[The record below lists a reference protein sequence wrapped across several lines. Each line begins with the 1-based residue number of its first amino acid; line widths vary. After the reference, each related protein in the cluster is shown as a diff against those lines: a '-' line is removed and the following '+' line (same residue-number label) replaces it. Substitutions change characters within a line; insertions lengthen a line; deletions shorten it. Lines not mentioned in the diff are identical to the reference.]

1 MPQKLAHVDPLT
13 NSLTRRDLAR
23 LMSAGVAALMLPSRA
38 GGMVLE
44 GGRGQMAA
52 PPATSVA
59 FRLSSNENNYGLAP
73 AAIAALKVKQV
84 IGYACRY
91 GGESMADL
99 TAALSKVH
107 GVPPQ
112 HIMLAAGSGEILRAV
127 TLAFTGPGKAL
138 VSAAPTFESPARTAQ
153 GAKTEVR
160 AIPVAPDGTLDLKTM
175 ARASTGAGL
184 AFVCNPNNPT
194 GGINAGSAIAAF
206 VKEFRD
212 AAPEGYVLVD
222 EAYCDYVTDA
232 SYASA
237 IPITMTDPRVLVSR
251 TFSKIHGMAGVRVG
265 YVVGHPDAL
274 AAIRAR
280 SSAGTLSSVSAAAA
294 LASLEDQEHLVRQ
307 RTLNREAR
315 AFARN
320 AFEAAGYKV
329 LPSEGNFVMVDVR
342 RESSIYQQLCREA
355 GVAIARPFPPLTTY
369 ARITIGTMDEMRKA
383 LPIMIPLLTAPARTT
398 SPVSSGGS
406 GVAVIGAGA
415 RRVQLLN
422 GAAP

>member
-1 MPQKLAHVDPLT
+1 MPQKPALVDPLKS
-13 NSLTRRDLAR
+13 NSLSRRDLAR
-23 LMSAGVAALMLPSRA
+23 LMSASVAALMLPGRTGA
-38 GGMVLE
+38 MIRE
-44 GGRGQMAA
+44 GGPQTATPPAA
-52 PPATSVA
+52 PVA

-73 AAIAALKVKQV
+73 AAITALKLKQV

-99 TAALSKVH
+99 TTALSKAH
-107 GVPPQ
+107 GVAAQ

-127 TLAFTGPGKAL
+127 TLAFTGPGTAL

-153 GAKTEVR
+153 GVKAEVR
-160 AIPVAPDGTLDLKTM
+160 AIPVAPDGTLDLKAM

-194 GGINAGSAIAAF
+194 GGINPETAVADF
-206 VKEFRD
+206 VKEFRA

-265 YVVGHPDAL
+265 YVIGHPDAL

-294 LASLEDQEHLVRQ
+294 LASFEDQEHLARQ
-307 RTLNREAR
+307 RALNREAR
-315 AFARN
+315 AFTRKT
-320 AFEAAGYKV
+320 FEAAGYKV

-342 RESSIYQQLCREA
+342 RESSAYQQLCRDA
-355 GVAIARPFPPLTTY
+355 GVAIARPFPPLTTS

-383 LPIMIPLLTAPARTT
+383 LPIMIPLLTAPART
-398 SPVSSGGS
+398 PPAVSSGVGDS
-406 GVAVIGAGA
+406 ALVPLIFDEYSC
-415 RRVQLLN
+415 
-422 GAAP
+422 

>member
-1 MPQKLAHVDPLT
+1 MPQRLARVDQLKT
-13 NSLTRRDLAR
+13 NSLSRRDLAR

-38 GGMVLE
+38 GGMMLE
-44 GGRGQMAA
+44 GGRGQTVA
-52 PPATSVA
+52 PPAVPVA

-73 AAIAALKVKQV
+73 AAIAALKLKQV

-99 TAALSKVH
+99 TTALSKAH
-107 GVPPQ
+107 GVPAQ

-127 TLAFTGPGKAL
+127 TLAFTGPGRAL

-153 GAKTEVR
+153 GAKAEVR
-160 AIPVAPDGTLDLKTM
+160 AIPVAPDGTLDLKAM
-175 ARASTGAGL
+175 AGASTGAGL

-194 GGINAGSAIAAF
+194 GGINPEAAVADF
-206 VKEFRD
+206 VKEFR
-212 AAPEGYVLVD
+212 AATPEGYVLVD
-222 EAYCDYVTDA
+222 EAYCDYVTDS

-265 YVVGHPDAL
+265 YVIGHPDAL
-274 AAIRAR
+274 GAIRAK

-294 LASLEDQEHLVRQ
+294 LASFEDQEHLVRQ
-307 RTLNREAR
+307 RAINREAR
-315 AFARN
+315 ALTRKT
-320 AFEAAGYKV
+320 FEAAGYKV

-342 RESSIYQQLCREA
+342 RESSAYQQLCRDA

-398 SPVSSGGS
+398 QPVSSGVGDS
-406 GVAVIGAGA
+406 ALVPLI
-415 RRVQLLN
+415 LDEYSC
-422 GAAP
+422 

>member
-1 MPQKLAHVDPLT
+1 MRVKSTDYFHSAVVQ
-13 NSLTRRDLAR
+13 SLSRRDLAR
-23 LMSAGVAALMLPSRA
+23 LMSASVAALMLPSRA
-38 GGMVLE
+38 GGMMLE
-44 GGRGQMAA
+44 SGRGQTVA
-52 PPATSVA
+52 PPAPSVA

-73 AAIAALKVKQV
+73 AAVAALKLKQV

-99 TAALSKVH
+99 TTALSKAH
-107 GVPPQ
+107 GVTAQ

-127 TLAFTGPGKAL
+127 TLAFTGPGRAL

-160 AIPVAPDGTLDLKTM
+160 AIPVAPDGTLDLKAM

-194 GGINAGSAIAAF
+194 GGINPETAVTDF
-206 VKEFRD
+206 VKEFRA

-222 EAYCDYVTDA
+222 EAYCDYVTDT

-265 YVVGHPDAL
+265 YVIGHPDAL

-294 LASLEDQEHLVRQ
+294 LASFEDQEHLVRQ
-307 RTLNREAR
+307 RALNREAR
-315 AFARN
+315 ALTRKT
-320 AFEAAGYKV
+320 FEAAGYKV

-342 RESSIYQQLCREA
+342 RESSAYQQLCRDA

-383 LPIMIPLLTAPARTT
+383 LPIMIPLLTAPARTPP
-398 SPVSSGGS
+398 PVSSGVGDS
-406 GVAVIGAGA
+406 ALVPLIFDEYGC
-415 RRVQLLN
+415 
-422 GAAP
+422 